1 MAVNESFKSAQVWV
15 DDKILLKKISK
26 KKGISEVALMHL
38 AIDWLRRKYRLKDID
53 LNGNTNERTN

>member
-1 MAVNESFKSAQVWV
+1 MPLNESFKPVQVWV

-26 KKGISEVALMHL
+26 KKGISEVVLMHN

-53 LNGNTNERTN
+53 LKGDMNERAN